1 MLATVLI
8 CLGFLLLLGLIMIKG
23 SYERLNN
30 QDVPPLYQ
38 VPKVNLILRLSIFLF
53 IAYAGFFIFYN
64 WKLFLVLLVVGILTA
79 RFTTVVF
86 WDVVFGALFGEKNAR
101 HTGNKRRKPNKK

>member
-8 CLGFLLLLGLIMIKG
+8 SLGFLFLIGLIMIKG

-30 QDVPPLYQ
+30 QDIPPVYQ
-38 VPKVNLILRLSIFLF
+38 HPTVNFILRLSIFLF
-53 IAYAGFFIFYN
+53 IGYAGFFIFYD

-86 WDVVFGALFGEKNAR
+86 WDVVFGALFGDKNAR
-101 HTGNKRRKPNKK
+101 VNVTKKRKPKKR